1 MKKKSMVLVLAL
13 ALLVVGMIGGTLA
26 WLTDTSEAVVNT
38 FTTSDIDISLDETTG
53 DSYKMVPGY
62 TIVKD
67 PQVTV
72 LKGSEEC
79 YLFVKLEESQNF
91 DTYLE
96 YTVADGWTALDDSG
110 GIYYRVVKTADMGTA
125 YQVLGN
131 DQVTVKGS
139 VTKGMMNGLNEQTSY
154 PQLKVTAYASQYH
167 KNADAIFTAA
177 EAWANVAD
185 PSGN

>member
-62 TIVKD
+62 TIDKD
-67 PQVTV
+67 PKVTV
-72 LKGSEEC
+72 LEGSEEC
-79 YLFVKLEESQNF
+79 YLFVKLEKFQNF
-91 DTYLE
+91 DAYLE
-96 YTVADGWTALDDSG
+96 YTVADGWTALDGVD
-110 GIYYRVVKTADMGTA
+110 GIYYRVVETADMGTA
-125 YQVLGN
+125 YHVLAN
-131 DQVTVKGS
+131 NQVTVKGS
-139 VTKGMMNGLNEQTSY
+139 VTKDMMNALTEQTY

-167 KNADAIFTAA
+167 KNADEIFTAA